1 MLCRIYALFLAQ
13 LLTAGVML
21 GHTFCLAYEIYV
33 AGDVI
38 LCGRP
43 SFAFLELASFISIS
57 FVRTICVHFRFRA
70 MLGWAALMQ
79 IQSRLLEVAAV
90 GRFVF
95 IFICSSYLSGD
106 VLQLKRCGFTLLA
119 LTSGMSVRWAYKT
132 ISYINFGEV
141 LAWLVLCR
149 VQLHFFIAQSS
160 WESSFPI
167 RWSVFGVASRIV
179 LASCLL
185 VGFCMIAM
193 SAPRLGYG

>member
-1 MLCRIYALFLAQ
+1 MLCRICALFLAQ
-13 LLTAGVML
+13 LLMAGVML
-21 GHTFCLAYEIYV
+21 GHTFYLANGIYV

-38 LCGRP
+38 LCGRL

-57 FVRTICVHFRFRA
+57 LVRAICVHFRFRA

-119 LTSGMSVRWAYKT
+119 LTRRMSVRWAYQT
-132 ISYINFGEV
+132 ISYANYGEV
-141 LAWLVLCR
+141 LAWLILCG
-149 VQLHFFIAQSS
+149 VQFHFFLARRS
-160 WESSFPI
+160 WESSFSI
-167 RWSVFGVASRIV
+167 HWSDLGVALRFV

-185 VGFCMIAM
+185 VWFCMTTI
-193 SAPRLGYG
+193 SAPRLVYS